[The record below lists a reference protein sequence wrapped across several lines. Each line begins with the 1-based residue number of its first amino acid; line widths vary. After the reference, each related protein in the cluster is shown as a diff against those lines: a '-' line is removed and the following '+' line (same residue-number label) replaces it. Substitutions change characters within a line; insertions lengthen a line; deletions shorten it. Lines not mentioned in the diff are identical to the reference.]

1 MSTPATRRL
10 SRAVRPMKTDF
21 SSVTNVRPWRARRY
35 SGAVVA
41 VPPSS
46 TSPDSSGSSPA
57 SDSSVVVLPGTVGT
71 EQPDDLARL
80 HDEVDVV
87 DDRLRSVAGRDRPGL
102 EGGGAAGAVPL
113 SRTDGSVAHDSPPA
127 IGASVAATS
136 SSDSPR

>member
-41 VPPSS
+41 VPPNS

-57 SDSSVVVLPGTVGT
+57 SDSSVVVFPAPLAPSRPTTSPGCTT
-71 EQPDDLARL
+71 
-80 HDEVDVV
+80 
-87 DDRLRSVAGRDRPGL
+87 RSMSWMTGCGP
-102 EGGGAAGAVPL
+102 
-113 SRTDGSVAHDSPPA
+113 
-127 IGASVAATS
+127 
-136 SSDSPR
+136 